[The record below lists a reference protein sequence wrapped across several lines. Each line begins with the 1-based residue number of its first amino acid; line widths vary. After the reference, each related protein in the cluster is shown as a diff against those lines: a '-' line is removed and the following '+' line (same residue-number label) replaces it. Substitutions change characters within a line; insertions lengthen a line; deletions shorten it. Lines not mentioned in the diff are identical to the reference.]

1 MDLGLKKI
9 KKNTANTETT
19 STGTGRQKNVAVL
32 NKKKKILLLSNLR
45 AVAIDLAI
53 PETGL

>member
-9 KKNTANTETT
+9 KKNTGNTETT
-19 STGTGRQKNVAVL
+19 RTGTGRQKNEAVL

-53 PETGL
+53 PVTGL